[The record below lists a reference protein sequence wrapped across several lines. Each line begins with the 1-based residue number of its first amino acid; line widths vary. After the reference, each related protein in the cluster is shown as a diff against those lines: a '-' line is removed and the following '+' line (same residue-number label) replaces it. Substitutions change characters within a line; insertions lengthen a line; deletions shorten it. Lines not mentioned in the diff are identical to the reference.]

1 VAAVSAGIP
10 LNLVQKWLGHAQLS
24 TTAIY
29 ANAVGAEEK
38 DIAQRMLCR
47 AQPPR
52 SQPGAGYQVSPICPW
67 ISTHLKSKYMEI
79 HKSEFLPI

>member
-10 LNLVQKWLGHAQLS
+10 LNLVQKRLGHEQLS

-38 DIAQRMLCR
+38 NITSRM
-47 AQPPR
+47 
-52 SQPGAGYQVSPICPW
+52 W
-67 ISTHLKSKYMEI
+67 
-79 HKSEFLPI
+79 